1 MEKKTIEIKHLKS
14 KEEYIKELKEI
25 HNELGVSIATDTL
38 IKSDMELLTRADEL
52 LVLLTFMGGLN
63 DLKGDSNENI

>member
-1 MEKKTIEIKHLKS
+1 METKTIKIKYLKS

-25 HNELGVSIATDTL
+25 HNELGVSIATGTL

-52 LVLLTFMGGLN
+52 LVLLTFMGGTS
-63 DLKGDSNENI
+63 DLKGISDEHI